1 MKKYIIPSALTAALM
16 LLSCAREQEFAPEE
30 TPIQTQTITF
40 NADQIDTKTAFG
52 AINSDNTYP
61 IFWQSGDEV
70 AISHNWSDSFT
81 ETHYQATISEEGKKA
96 SFAGDFSLADGT
108 NTFIVVSPFAS
119 AKSQSKTNNRVLVE
133 WPSSQSPILASEGRP
148 SSPDPAAQIL
158 CARNDYASKAEVPS
172 SMEMSFNHLSA
183 YLRMRFTNVNLTT
196 PSSGN
201 ATVLSVSLSTEDTQL
216 AGRFQYYFVDDSDY
230 KHFGNNSE
238 AFNIV
243 TASVSSFSEGQ
254 DIWIGIRPVP
264 LSGKKLIFTI
274 STDKGT
280 LTKEVTL
287 PSNNKYNLSCG
298 SVATFS
304 VNMSG
309 ISIVEPV
316 TFTKVTDPSTL
327 NWGDEIIIAA
337 AGSDI
342 ALSTT
347 QNTNNRT
354 GTAVTKVDNDSKI
367 LDPSSSVEIIT
378 LEDGVIP
385 GQFSFHVADGYLY
398 ARNDG
403 TIGSDKNILQTIADK
418 TGKENHASWSITNDN
433 GTTRIK
439 ANLTE
444 GGSGNTTVRPH
455 LRYNAGDNLFT
466 AYNSKNSQGPIAVYA
481 RTPENVGNH
490 FVVTMAA
497 DGLTVPYEAGSYP
510 IYIFGNVPWTAT
522 VSGNGSLSEASGSG
536 NAVLTLTIPRNET
549 YSEVTH
555 TVTVSTAAGVSPDS
569 YTFTLTQ
576 EESKVF
582 LLATSPWQLAEGDK
596 IIIVSYD
603 EGNSKYYAM
612 GTTQTSPS
620 GKAGSRNSVEVE
632 VTNNTIVPGDGVEII
647 NLGSWVNSLYYDLQ
661 ATSSSA
667 PGYLYADYAY
677 DTANTNS
684 IRTRAD
690 NSADNSGHWSISIAG
705 VSATATIRA
714 YESGS
719 ESQFNGEIRF
729 NPTDKVF
736 RAYKKTSAMNTLKIY
751 YAPTGTHINTQASF
765 PVQWTFPTPGADWVS
780 GIDYYIHPTG
790 QTGSFVFSNDHYSGR
805 ISVVRPTTASTNT
818 YYRTKTINGKTGYFF
833 ESNGMGV
840 DAYWL
845 FEVPRISNP
854 AGVYN
859 IAYSTCSTNAG
870 GKLFV
875 MEYSTDGGNSWT
887 AFPGTLFNQV
897 WTKSDNTT
905 VTADY
910 TYVLAEGTN
919 ANQEWL
925 DVSKNISLP
934 ALNGTL
940 LIRARVSAAVK
951 NDNSALAPN
960 PGGTNTLYN
969 PTISF
974 AED

>member
-1 MKKYIIPSALTAALM
+1 MKKYIILSAFAATLTLF
-16 LLSCAREQEFAPEE
+16 SCTREVGIISEE
-30 TPIQTQTITF
+30 TPAEMKGITF
-40 NADQIDTKTAFG
+40 NADRIDTRTAFG
-52 AINSDNTYP
+52 TINSDNTYP
-61 IFWQSGDEV
+61 VFWQSGDEV
-70 AISHNWSDSFT
+70 AISHNWSSSFV
-81 ETHYQATISEEGKKA
+81 ETHYPATISDDGKKA
-96 SFAGDFSLADGT
+96 SFFGDFALADGK
-108 NTFIVVSPFAS
+108 NTFVVLSPFAS
-119 AKSQSKTNNRVLVE
+119 AKSQNKGENKMLVE
-133 WPSSQSPILASEGRP
+133 WPSAQTPVLAAEGQP

-158 CARNDYASKAEVPS
+158 YDRIEYNTKEDVPS
-172 SMEMSFNHLSA
+172 SIEMSFKHLSA
-183 YLRMRFTNVNLTT
+183 YLRMRFTNVNLST
-196 PSSGN
+196 SSGN
-201 ATVLSVSLSTEDTQL
+201 ASVMSVSLATEDTPL
-216 AGRFQYYFVDDSDY
+216 AGRFQYHFADGADY
-230 KHFGNNSE
+230 EHFENNSE
-238 AFNIV
+238 AFKTV
-243 TASVSSFSEGQ
+243 TASVSSFSEGE
-254 DIWIGIRPVP
+254 DIWLGIRPVA
-264 LSGKKLIFTI
+264 LSGKKLIFTV

-280 LTKEVTL
+280 LTKEVVL
-287 PSNNKYNLSCG
+287 PVNDKYNLSCG
-298 SVATFS
+298 SVATFA

-316 TFTKVTDPSTL
+316 IFTQVTDPSVL
-327 NWGDEIIIAA
+327 GWGDEIIIAA
-337 AGSDI
+337 ANSEI

-354 GTAVTKVDNDSKI
+354 GTAVTKVENGTKI
-367 LDPSSSVEIIT
+367 LDPSSSVDIIT

-403 TIGSDKNILQTIADK
+403 TIGSSLNILQTIADK
-418 TGKENHASWSITNDN
+418 TGKENHASWAITNDN

-444 GGSGNTTVRPH
+444 GGSGATTVRPH
-455 LRYNAGDNLFT
+455 LRYNSESNLFT

-497 DGLTVPYEAGSYP
+497 DGLTVPYEAGSYH

-603 EGNSKYYAM
+603 EGDSKYYAM

-620 GKAGSRNSVEVE
+620 GKGGSRNSVEVE

-951 NDNSALAPN
+951 NDNSALAAN